1 MRSNNLRRPPEAD
14 SVSYELMENL
24 KQKIL
29 SKKAVIAVI
38 GLGYVGLPLT
48 VEFAKKGFSVIGID
62 TDKEKIERIES
73 GNSYISDVSSAG
85 LRPLIK
91 KRLKCYSDY
100 SKLKQADIIIIAVPT
115 PLRKTRKPDISF
127 ILKVVR
133 KISKSIN
140 RGQLIIL
147 ESTTYP
153 GTTREVL
160 LPLLGKS
167 IAFSPERV
175 DPGNKRYKTK
185 DIPKIVG
192 GINKKSTQLTKLLY
206 SQIIKKIISV
216 SSPEIAEMAK
226 IWENTFR
233 AVNIGLANEMAL
245 ICNKLD
251 IDVWEVIAAAK
262 TKPFGFL
269 PFYPG
274 PGLGGHCLPVDP
286 LYFSWK
292 AGLKGIETRF
302 IRLADEINSA
312 MPNYVVER
320 IKRILTDRPLGR
332 TKKALCN
339 SKILILGITYKK
351 NIADIRESPAIE
363 IIKILH
369 RRKARVSYSDP
380 FIKEVEIGNKI
391 FISRPLS
398 KRFLSQQ
405 DCVVIVTDH
414 SLDYNLVAQN
424 SSHILDTRNV
434 LENIKGVDREKVER
448 L

>member
-1 MRSNNLRRPPEAD
+1 MKNSD
-14 SVSYELMENL
+14 L

-38 GLGYVGLPLT
+38 GLGYVGLPLA
-48 VEFAKKGFSVIGID
+48 VEFAQKGFLVIGID
-62 TDKEKIERIES
+62 TDEKRIKKIKQ
-73 GNSYISDVSSAG
+73 GISYILDVPSAR
-85 LRPLIK
+85 LKPLIK
-91 KRLKCYSDY
+91 KSLKCYSDY
-100 SKLKQADIIIIAVPT
+100 SKLKQTDIIIIAVPT
-115 PLRKTRKPDISF
+115 PLSKTRKPDISF

-133 KISKSIN
+133 KISKSIK
-140 RGQLIIL
+140 RGKLIIL

-160 LPLLGKS
+160 LPLLGKR

-175 DPGNKRYKTK
+175 DPGNKRYKTR
-185 DIPKIVG
+185 DIAKIVG
-192 GINKKSTQLTKLLY
+192 GINAESTQLTKLLY

-216 SSPEIAEMAK
+216 SSPEIAEMTK
-226 IWENTFR
+226 LWENTFR

-245 ICNKLD
+245 ICNKLG

-274 PGLGGHCLPVDP
+274 PGLGGHCLPIDP

-320 IKRILTDRPLGR
+320 IKRILTGRTLGR

-351 NIADIRESPAIE
+351 DIPDIRESPAIE
-363 IIKILH
+363 IIRILH
-369 RRKARVSYSDP
+369 RRKARVSYFDP
-380 FIKEVEIGNKI
+380 FIEKIKLGNKI
-391 FISRPLS
+391 FRSHLLN
-398 KRFLSQQ
+398 KRFLNQQ
-405 DCVVIVTDH
+405 DCVIIVTDH
-414 SLDYNLVAQN
+414 SLDYNIVVQN
-424 SSHILDTRNV
+424 SPYILDTRNV
-434 LENIKGVDREKVER
+434 LENIKGVERKRIEK